1 MLLDTGCN
9 VPSGGW
15 SCCTTTNQ
23 CGIGE
28 GDCDNDSQC
37 SGSLKC
43 GTDNCDTA
51 VGFPSAYDCC
61 YQGNVGSSNTSCL
74 VNQLINQRF

>member
-28 GDCDNDSQC
+28 GDCDTDSQC

-43 GTDNCDTA
+43 GTDNCGSNFPK
-51 VGFPSAYDCC
+51 GFDCC
-61 YQGNVGSSNTSCL
+61 YNQGKDCKVASSNKSS
-74 VNQLINQRF
+74 